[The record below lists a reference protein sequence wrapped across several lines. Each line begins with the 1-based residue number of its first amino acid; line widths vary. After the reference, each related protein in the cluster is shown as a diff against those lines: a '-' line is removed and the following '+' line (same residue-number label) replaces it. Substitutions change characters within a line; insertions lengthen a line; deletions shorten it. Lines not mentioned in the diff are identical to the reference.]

1 MWGDASI
8 IVGMGTSLVSDLLPQ
23 GHALLRMLQRRV
35 VDPAR
40 PDVALRALGYN
51 RRYGP
56 QAALVMKG
64 AAESP
69 DRIAIVDER
78 GTLTYAQYEAQSNAL
93 ARGLRASGLK
103 SGDVIAVLARDH
115 RGLLLIISAAAR
127 AGMRLAMMNTGFAKP
142 QFAEVCE
149 REKVQAV
156 FHDSEFT
163 GLLDA
168 LPAEMPRYLTWVDD
182 ADEVPEG
189 AQTIPSGGSAPRVP
203 PAFTTIEQLAAGRD
217 AKRVPPPERQGGFI
231 ILTSGTTG
239 LPKGATRS
247 KVPSLATAMMVDR
260 IPFRRRGTIVIASP
274 IFHSTGFAMWSAGM
288 SVGCTTVTM
297 RRFDPENTLKLIAD
311 NRADMLVAVPTMLTR
326 MLSLP
331 AETLAKYD
339 TSCLKSVVVA
349 GSAVSPE
356 LSEKFQDVFGDVLYN
371 VYGSTEVAVA
381 TVATPRNL
389 RTAPGTVG
397 KPPVLTTVRL
407 YDENDRLIDGV
418 GTRGR
423 VFVRAGAPFEGYSDG
438 RTKQIIDG
446 HLSSGDMGHWDEN
459 GLLHIDGRDDDMIV
473 SGGEN
478 VYPLEVENL
487 LVTRD
492 DVVEA
497 AVIGVPDPEF
507 GQRLRAFVVIEG
519 GAASDDEALIK
530 DLKDFVRSNLARF
543 KVPRDVVFI
552 ESLPRNP
559 TGKIVRREL
568 PKD

>member
-1 MWGDASI
+1 MD
-8 IVGMGTSLVSDLLPQ
+8 TSPVSDLLPQ

-51 RRYGP
+51 RKYGP
-56 QAALVMKG
+56 QAALVIKG

-69 DRIAIVDER
+69 DRVAIVDER

-103 SGDVIAVLARDH
+103 AGDVIAVLARDH
-115 RGLLLIISAAAR
+115 RGLMLVISAAAR
-127 AGMRLAMMNTGFAKP
+127 AGLRLAMMNTGFAKP

-156 FHDSEFT
+156 FHDGEFT
-163 GLLDA
+163 ALLDA
-168 LPAEMPRYLTWVDD
+168 LPEEMPRYLTWVDD
-182 ADEVPEG
+182 ADAVPEG
-189 AQTIPSGGSAPRVP
+189 AV
-203 PAFTTIEQLAAGRD
+203 TIEELGAGRD
-217 AKRVPPPERQGGFI
+217 ASRVPPPAQQGGFI

-247 KVPSLATAMMVDR
+247 KVPSLATAMLVDR

-311 NRADMLVAVPTMLTR
+311 NKADMLVAVPTMLTR

-339 TSCLKSVVVA
+339 TRSLRAVVVA

-381 TVATPRNL
+381 TVATPKNL
-389 RTAPGTVG
+389 RAAPGTVG
-397 KPPVLTTVRL
+397 RPPVLTTVRL
-407 YDENDRLIDGV
+407 YDENDRLVEGV
-418 GTRGR
+418 GKRGR

-446 HLSSGDMGHWDEN
+446 HLSSGDMGHWDEH

-507 GQRLRAFVVIEG
+507 GQRLRAFVVLEG
-519 GAASDDEALIK
+519 GAPADDAVEELTK
-530 DLKDFVRSNLARF
+530 ELKDFVRANLARF
-543 KVPRDVVFI
+543 KVPRDVVYLDR
-552 ESLPRNP
+552 LPRNP
-559 TGKIVRREL
+559 TGKMVKREL